1 MQESKQDE
9 YNIMSEPNKIK
20 CKYCNNIYMANKKNR
35 SHCRRSI
42 CRDKEIQYQLMQLQ
56 SLLEMLCSNNIVS
69 KIEIRLAGNDKISH
83 EAKIDSI
90 SDLSFNGEN
99 NSIEK
104 IKKDGVTPLK
114 LIPYFRVLLWKGV
127 KGNFIIETYDNGTI
141 NPRILNQTFTPLS
154 MPMIIGNNL
163 LIWGQGERQII

>member
-1 MQESKQDE
+1 
-9 YNIMSEPNKIK
+9 
-20 CKYCNNIYMANKKNR
+20 
-35 SHCRRSI
+35 
-42 CRDKEIQYQLMQLQ
+42 
-56 SLLEMLCSNNIVS
+56 MLCSNNIVS